1 VGGARQF
8 LVTGSQQ
15 DVVAALGDGLG
26 LAPEPPRRRSTT
38 YLDTFDWR
46 LHRAGLL
53 LTWSERML
61 TLSALDGSI
70 LSIRVAVDAKPVFA
84 GDLPPAVRERCAA
97 IIEMRAVLEIVTVS
111 VDEQGF
117 RALND
122 DDKTVAF
129 AAVLRHRAR
138 ADGRNAALPTRVD
151 VVGLRGYDRDAVRLA
166 KRLAAYPC
174 VEPVSTS
181 LMDDALSAFGRA
193 PGDYTGK
200 FAVDLMREMPSW
212 EAVGAIHG
220 ELLAAVRT
228 NEAGTIADIDS
239 EFLHDFR
246 VAVRRARS
254 ALKELPGIFA
264 PAMEER
270 LRRELKWLGDVTT
283 PVRDLDVYLLDFE
296 DFRIAAGA
304 SGDDLEP
311 LRAMLVREQRKSQ
324 ATLAKT
330 LVGARYRRLLATWE
344 RALTLPPSAAQATAS
359 MPIGELADRRLRK
372 VSRAALR
379 HGDAIT
385 ADSPAEALH
394 DLRKRF
400 KELRYLLEF
409 FASLYDP
416 RTVTALVKDMKGLQ
430 DNLGEFQDTEV
441 QQRAVHGY
449 ADRLI
454 VEGATPAAT
463 IMALGRLT
471 GSLEERSQGA
481 RSKFASR
488 FGAFASPANRR
499 RFAELTGQSR

>member
-1 VGGARQF
+1 MGRTRQF
-8 LVTGSQQ
+8 VVSGSQQ
-15 DVVAALGDGLG
+15 DVLAALGEGLG
-26 LAPEPPRRRSTT
+26 LTPEPPRRRSTT

-53 LTWSERML
+53 LTWSERTV
-61 TLSALDGSI
+61 TLSPLDGPE
-70 LSIRVAVDAKPVFA
+70 LPVRVAVDAKPVLA
-84 GDLPPAVRERCAA
+84 EDLPPAVRERCAA
-97 IIEMRAVLEIVTVS
+97 IIEMRALLEVVTVS
-111 VDEQGF
+111 VRELGF
-117 RALND
+117 RALNA

-129 AAVLRHRAR
+129 AAVLRHWAT
-138 ADGRNAALPTRVD
+138 ADGRSAALPTRVD
-151 VVGLRGYDRDAVRLA
+151 VVGLRGYDRDAARLA

-181 LMDDALSAFGRA
+181 LIEDALSACGRA
-193 PGDYTGK
+193 PRDYTGK
-200 FAVDLMREMPSW
+200 FAVDLTRETSSW
-212 EAVGAIHG
+212 DAVCAIHN
-220 ELLAAVRT
+220 ELLAAVRA
-228 NEAGTIADIDS
+228 NVAGTIADIDS

-264 PAMEER
+264 PAVEER

-296 DFRIAAGA
+296 DFRVAAGVA
-304 SGDDLEP
+304 GSDLEP
-311 LRAMLVREQRKSQ
+311 LRDLLVREQRKAQ

-344 RALTLPPSAAQATAS
+344 RALVSPPPAARATAWV
-359 MPIGELADRRLRK
+359 PTGELADRRLRK

-379 HGDAIT
+379 DGDAIT

-409 FASLYDP
+409 FSSLYDR
-416 RTVTALVKDMKGLQ
+416 RTVAALVKDMKGLQ

-441 QQRAVHGY
+441 QQHAVHGY

-454 VEGATPAAT
+454 AEGATPAAT

-471 GSLEERSQGA
+471 GSLEARSQRA
-481 RSKFASR
+481 RSEFATR

-499 RFAELTGQSR
+499 RVAELTEESR